1 MPTPL
6 PDAIIS
12 TEVFQDAVIST
23 DAERSGEIPAFPFPR
38 IATLLLRLSRLRFSF
53 FPPELR
59 EEPASPPHSSKRH
72 RAFVPPSN
80 NPDLPNPDLW
90 PNDPTPVEPLAL
102 RRAPLLFAALC
113 FALGELL
120 ATLRPHPPA
129 LLLLAA
135 TLLLTLALI
144 ALRTQTS
151 RIAILPVAALWLT
164 AGTLAYHLRPAPDPQ
179 AALRPFADNLSRT
192 VVGRVIR
199 VHPLPPRPDSTAT
212 TDSEHTWQP
221 TDPEESAPQAE
232 QVDLQLSRIE
242 FLTPDVST
250 LVPIAGGVRV
260 TLLTTPAAPVLPDVR
275 CGDRLQLPVRLRLPT
290 RYRDPGAWQYADYL
304 LAQGISAHGT
314 ARAEKVS
321 LQAHE
326 PATLPCRLLAAQAW
340 ASGRLTRFASSP
352 ANRRLPALLRLSPT
366 DTGMLA
372 AMLFGDRTA
381 LTHSLRLGFE
391 RTGSFHLFVVSGMHV
406 GLVAGLLLW
415 LFRRLRLSDVAATL
429 LTLPLLTAFALLT
442 GFGAPV
448 QRALAMTTVFLLA
461 RLLSRSRSVLNALGA
476 AALFTLLWTP
486 HALFEASFQMTMLAI
501 IAIAGIAIPLGER
514 NLLAWFAATRNLNE
528 LRLDGTFPPP
538 LAQLRISLRLWSEA
552 LTTLAG
558 PLAARAFPATL
569 RLAFAALELV
579 LIGLV
584 AELVMALP
592 MAVYFHRATLFA
604 LPANMASIPLLGILM
619 PAAILTFLAALV
631 SPWIALLPASLTA
644 ALLHAITF
652 AIGHISRVPLADARV
667 PPPSAPVIAAAVLA
681 LAFCC
686 WAARRSA
693 RWALAAALTLPLL
706 TLAILW
712 PEPVLRSPNTLELTA
727 LDIGQGDS
735 LLLIGAEGRTMLID
749 AGGPTGSI
757 AEAASATSFFD
768 VGEEVVA
775 PYLWSR
781 RIRRLDT
788 LVLTHAHSD
797 HMGGMPAIL
806 QDLRPRELWLSTDAH
821 AAPFTALVQQ
831 ARTLGTVVRFLHAG
845 QTLPW
850 GDEQIHVLS
859 PDPAYINLADP
870 KNDDSLVLRIG
881 FGQASILLTGDAE
894 APSER
899 AMLAAGSLS
908 PVTLL
913 KVGHHGSLT
922 STTPDFLAALAPH
935 SAVIST
941 GLGNHFG
948 HPRPE
953 ILSRLAA
960 QHTLTYRTD
969 EFGLTTF
976 LLSPDGRIRAVAGA
990 SNEDGTP

>member
-1 MPTPL
+1 MSAL
-6 PDAIIS
+6 
-12 TEVFQDAVIST
+12 Q
-23 DAERSGEIPAFPFPR
+23 SGQTANKLHFR
-38 IATLLLRLSRLRFSF
+38 DRFSWLSF
-53 FPPELR
+53 RAKGEK
-59 EEPASPPHSSKRH
+59 PASLPQSPKRQS
-72 RAFVPPSN
+72 RAFARTWTKPN
-80 NPDLPNPDLW
+80 LPNPALW
-90 PNDPTPVEPLAL
+90 GNDPTRIEPLRL

-120 ATLRPHPPA
+120 ATLRPHSSA

-135 TLLLTLALI
+135 TLLATLTVI
-144 ALRTQTS
+144 ALSQQTS
-151 RIAILPVAALWLT
+151 RRIAILPIAALWIT
-164 AGTLAYHLRPAPDPQ
+164 AGALAYHLRPAPDPQ

-192 VVGRVIR
+192 VVGRVTR
-199 VHPLPPRPDSTAT
+199 VRSLPPRPDIAGTA
-212 TDSEHTWQP
+212 DSEHTWQP
-221 TDPEESAPQAE
+221 TDPEDTPPQAE
-232 QVDLQLSRIE
+232 QVDLELSRIE

-250 LVPIAGGVRV
+250 LVPITGGVRV
-260 TLLTTPAAPVLPDVR
+260 TLVTSPAAPVLPTLA
-275 CGDRLQLPVRLRLPT
+275 CGDRLQLPVRLRLPS

-304 LAQGISAHGT
+304 LAQGISARGT
-314 ARAEKVS
+314 AHAEKAS
-321 LQAHE
+321 LQAHD

-340 ASGRLTRFASSP
+340 ASGRLTRFAAGP
-352 ANRRLPALLRLSPT
+352 ANRRLPALLRLSS
-366 DTGMLA
+366 DDVGMLA

-406 GLVAGLLLW
+406 ALVAGLLVW
-415 LFRRLRLSDVAATL
+415 LFRRLRVPETLATL

-448 QRALAMTTVFLLA
+448 QRALAMTIVFLLA

-476 AALFTLLWTP
+476 AALFTLLWSP

-514 NLLAWFAATRNLNE
+514 NLLAWSAATRNLAE
-528 LRLDGTFPPP
+528 LRLDQTFPPP
-538 LAQLRISLRLWSEA
+538 LAQLRITLRLWSEA
-552 LTTLAG
+552 LTHLAG
-558 PLAARAFPATL
+558 PLAPRAFLAAL

-631 SPWIALLPASLTA
+631 SPWLALLPASLAA
-644 ALLHAITF
+644 ALLHAITS
-652 AIGHISRVPLADARV
+652 AIGRISRVPLADARV
-667 PPPSAPVIAAAVLA
+667 PPPSAAVIAAAVLA

-686 WAARRSA
+686 WAVRRSRA
-693 RWALAAALTLPLL
+693 WAIAAALTLPLV
-706 TLAILW
+706 TVAVLW
-712 PEPVLRSPNTLELTA
+712 PEPVLRTPNTLELTA

-757 AEAASATSFFD
+757 TEAATATSFFD

-806 QDLRPRELWLSTDAH
+806 QDLRPRELWLSLDAH
-821 AAPFTALVQQ
+821 AAAFTALVQQ
-831 ARTLGTVVRFLHAG
+831 AHTLNIPVHFLRAG

-850 GDEQIHVLS
+850 GDEQIRVLS
-859 PDPAYINLADP
+859 PNRAYSNPDDP
-870 KNDDSLVLRIG
+870 KNDDSLVLRVQ
-881 FGQASILLTGDAE
+881 FGRASILLTGDAE

-899 AMLAAGSLS
+899 AMLAAGGLT

-922 STTPDFLAALAPH
+922 STTPEFLAALAPR

-960 QHTLTYRTD
+960 RHTLTYRTD
-969 EFGLTTF
+969 QFGLTTF
-976 LLSPDGRIRAVAGA
+976 LLSADGRIRAVTGA
-990 SNEDGTP
+990 SNQDSAP